1 MVYSDSLPKMMYMKG
16 ERKRQWNCECIND
29 FVYANLHHLH
39 TELHTVYSKVQD
51 NQLHE
56 ITPNFQL

>member
-1 MVYSDSLPKMMYMKG
+1 MVYSDSLLKMVYMKG
-16 ERKRQWNCECIND
+16 ERKRQRNCECIND
-29 FVYANLHHLH
+29 VVCSYLHYFH
-39 TELHTVYSKVQD
+39 TELHTVYNEVQG